1 MKRLLVVLMLS
12 DGLASGAPLSPQTIV
27 QQIRSVVRNK
37 LTSQLYRQQQRQ
49 IYQALQKVESLVNF
63 SFVLRGMSPD
73 QASGDFIDVTLLEK
87 NRLLVRFGDVMGH
100 DRQAAELAVALQTIF
115 HDPTISS
122 LLTQRYQQ
130 QNGLIESLALLEQ
143 LVQDVNDET
152 YRFYTMT
159 TTIIDL
165 NEATLSSVFAGSG
178 EFYLVRL
185 TDDVVTVQ
193 SLYDSAAKTTFVS
206 LDTNIVSVTSDNVSE
221 VVPMDRAFQQ
231 GDVLVYLSDGLLE
244 RYIDDERL
252 DSHPLLKQLIADCFK
267 ECTNFNNFAELLF
280 SKITQHTDNPMPD
293 DSSILSL
300 QLLDSSE

>member
-1 MKRLLVVLMLS
+1 MKRLLVLLLLVNK
-12 DGLASGAPLSPQTIV
+12 LADGAPLSPQTIV
-27 QQIRSVVRNK
+27 QRIRSVVHNK
-37 LTSQLYRQQQRQ
+37 LANQLYRQQQRQ
-49 IYQALQKVESLVNF
+49 TYEALQKVASLVNF
-63 SFVLRGMSPD
+63 SFIIKGMSPD

-115 HDPTISS
+115 RDPTISS
-122 LLTQRYQQ
+122 LLAQRYRQ

-143 LVQDVNDET
+143 LVQDVSDET

-165 NEATLSSVFAGSG
+165 NETTLSSVFAGSG

-193 SLYDSAAKTTFVS
+193 SLYDSTAKTTFVS
-206 LDTNIVSVTSDNVSE
+206 LDTNVVSVTSDNVND

-244 RYIDDERL
+244 RHVGDERL
-252 DSHPLLKQLIADCFK
+252 DSHPLLKQLIADCYR

-280 SKITQHTDNPMPD
+280 SKITQHTNNPMPD
-293 DSSILSL
+293 DSSILAL
-300 QLLDSSE
+300 QLMGS

>member
-1 MKRLLVVLMLS
+1 MKRLLVLLLLVNK
-12 DGLASGAPLSPQTIV
+12 LADGAPLSPQTIV
-27 QQIRSVVRNK
+27 QRIRSVVHNK
-37 LTSQLYRQQQRQ
+37 LANQLYRQQQRQ
-49 IYQALQKVESLVNF
+49 TYEALQKVASLVNF
-63 SFVLRGMSPD
+63 SFIIKGMSPD

-115 HDPTISS
+115 RDPTISS
-122 LLTQRYQQ
+122 LLAQRYRQ

-143 LVQDVNDET
+143 LVQDVSDET

-193 SLYDSAAKTTFVS
+193 SLYDSTAKTTFVS
-206 LDTNIVSVTSDNVSE
+206 LDTNVVSVTSDNVND

-244 RYIDDERL
+244 RHVGDERL
-252 DSHPLLKQLIADCFK
+252 DSHPLLKQLIADCYR

-280 SKITQHTDNPMPD
+280 SKITQHTNNPMPD
-293 DSSILSL
+293 DSSILAL
-300 QLLDSSE
+300 QLMGS

>member
-1 MKRLLVVLMLS
+1 MKHLLVVLLLVN
-12 DGLASGAPLSPQTIV
+12 GLANGAPPSPQTIV

-37 LTSQLYRQQQRQ
+37 LASQLYRQQQRQ
-49 IYQALQKVESLVNF
+49 TYEALQKVASLVNF

-115 HDPTISS
+115 RDPTISS
-122 LLTQRYQQ
+122 LLAQRYQQ

-143 LVQDVNDET
+143 LVQDVSDET

-165 NEATLSSVFAGSG
+165 NEATLSSIFAGSG

-185 TDDVVTVQ
+185 TDDIVTVQ
-193 SLYDSAAKTTFVS
+193 SLYDSTAKTTFVS
-206 LDTNIVSVTSDNVSE
+206 LDTNVVSITSDDVGN
-221 VVPMDRAFQQ
+221 VVPMDRALQQ
-231 GDVLVYLSDGLLE
+231 GDILVYLSDGLLE
-244 RYIDDERL
+244 RHVGDERL
-252 DSHPLLKQLIADCFK
+252 DSHPLLKQLIADCYQ

-280 SKITQHTDNPMPD
+280 SKITRYTDNPMPD

-300 QLLDSSE
+300 QLLDRSK